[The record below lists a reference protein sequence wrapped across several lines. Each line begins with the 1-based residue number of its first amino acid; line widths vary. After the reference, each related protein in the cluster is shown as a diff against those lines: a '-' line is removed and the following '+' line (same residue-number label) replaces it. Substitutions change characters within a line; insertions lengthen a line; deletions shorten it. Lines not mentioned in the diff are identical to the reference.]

1 MMRLIYSIFFTLS
14 VAVFS
19 IPSVAGAQVSQSLS
33 VTPPLFE
40 LSILPG
46 DVWQSQVKV
55 LNNNPYEL
63 TVYAEVVNFAPVG
76 EDGQG
81 KFIPILNDPS
91 LGKKVTLAEWI
102 GVSPGPFTIEPEQ
115 AGDIPFFVDI
125 PKDAAPGGHFAAI
138 LISTEPPPEDGQ
150 MAVRTSQVVTS
161 LFFVRVDG
169 DVTEA
174 GSIREFTV
182 TDNIVPTPETNF
194 KLRFENKGNVHLQ
207 PRGDILI
214 TNMWGKE
221 RGTIPINNQTNFGN
235 VLPDSIREF
244 NFSWKGEPSLAD
256 IGRYKAIVT
265 LAFGEDGI
273 QNVTATT
280 YFYVVPIK
288 ATLITLLALVLSIA
302 FLTWVI
308 RSYVRR
314 MLMLAGIDPN
324 IAKTA
329 PRASRLTELD
339 KDVRV
344 ASYTTITAPLRAGA
358 HEFKEKISAA
368 RRAGDIRAALMSFIA
383 SYKIFF
389 IGIGGLMI
397 VGSITTLFFIDVLE
411 GQRNYE
417 VTIDKGDTEV
427 TVNSEE
433 ILKERIGG
441 EQNTVSKEEQGYEL
455 TLVNASGEPGQG
467 ATVALLL
474 EAQKYYVTTLEADSS
489 TPRQRTVIIYDAE
502 LLAKAEELSKILDGA
517 LLSARPPVPSD
528 EVAPD
533 TFPTITIM
541 VGKDSIK

>member
-1 MMRLIYSIFFTLS
+1 MRLKKNTIPFLFLGFFLMPC
-14 VAVFS
+14 VVD
-19 IPSVAGAQVSQSLS
+19 AQVSQSLS

-63 TVYAEVVNFAPVG
+63 TVYADVVNFAPVG

-81 KFIPILNDPS
+81 KFIPILDDPS

-102 GVSPGPFTIEPEQ
+102 EVSDAPFTIEPEQ
-115 AGDIPFFVDI
+115 ARDIPFFVDI
-125 PKDAAPGGHFAAI
+125 PVDAAPGGHFAAI
-138 LISTEPPPEDGQ
+138 LISTEPPPRDGVV
-150 MAVRTSQVVTS
+150 AVRTSQVVTS

-169 DVTEA
+169 DITEA
-174 GSIREFTV
+174 GSIREFAV
-182 TDNIVPTPETNF
+182 TDGIVPTPETNF

-302 FLTWVI
+302 FMTWII

-314 MLMLAGIDPN
+314 MLMLAGIDPSL
-324 IAKTA
+324 AKTA

-344 ASYTTITAPLRAGA
+344 SSYKAITAPLRAGA
-358 HEFKEKISAA
+358 SEFKEKLSAA
-368 RRAGDIRAALMSFIA
+368 RRAGNIRSALISFVL

-389 IGIGGLMI
+389 VGIGGLVI
-397 VGSITTLFFIDVLE
+397 VASIATLFFIDVLE

-441 EQNTVSKEEQGYEL
+441 EQKVVTREEQGYEL
-455 TLVNASGEPGQG
+455 VLINASDVPGQG
-467 ATVALLL
+467 AAVALML
-474 EAQKYYVTTLEADSS
+474 EKQSYFVTTLEADSS
-489 TPRQRTVIIYDAE
+489 TPRERTVIIYDAE
-502 LLAKAEELSKILDGA
+502 LLATAEALSKILDGA

-528 EVAPD
+528 EENPD

-541 VGKDSIK
+541 VGRDSIE